1 MKQYLVKND
10 YDEKIK
16 VKLHN
21 EPIEDPSMMEG
32 GKWPAALSPLGR
44 KSYEPHY
51 SVQIFDEGE
60 YGLTTIYRGQFFVE
74 DGEYDTFIVD
84 VLYLSGTCE
93 TKMHNSHMSPLN
105 SDTLLE
111 LAFTVQEI
119 EVVLGQIGEKH
130 DKWLGLDAAA

>member
-1 MKQYLVKND
+1 MKQYLVKNE
-10 YDEKIK
+10 YDEKIR

-21 EPIEDPSMMEG
+21 EPIEDPSMMEAG
-32 GKWPAALSPLGR
+32 QWPSTLSPQGR

-51 SVQIFDEGE
+51 SVEIFDEGE

-84 VLYLSGTCE
+84 VIYLSGTCE

-119 EVVLGQIGEKH
+119 EVVLSQIGEKH
-130 DKWLGLDAAA
+130 DKWLSLDAAA